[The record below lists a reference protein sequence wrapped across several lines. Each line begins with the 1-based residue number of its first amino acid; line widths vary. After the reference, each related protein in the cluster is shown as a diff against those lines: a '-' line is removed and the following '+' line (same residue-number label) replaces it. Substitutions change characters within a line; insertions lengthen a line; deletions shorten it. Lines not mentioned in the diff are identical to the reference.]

1 MFRFNYNYTDYESLM
16 RDLAGRL
23 KVTISDNRIEF
34 PVHFAAGYCYF
45 IKLPNGVHANVIAAH
60 LHTDVMLYRTPVEA
74 EYYTLRFDEFV
85 TPGRMSISIGD
96 SRSEEENTSQAIAY
110 LTSSRFNWS
119 MFASA
124 GTVFNSVNI
133 LFSREWLAKYLGLQ
147 TVEEC
152 LPQYLKMSALR
163 FNNEVLDSE
172 YKRLLKEI
180 TEVDEAHPIRLA
192 YLQNRILLLIERFF
206 TRLIS
211 RLKDNAED
219 GLPTEDINRMME
231 LEKELTRDLFRKP
244 PTIAALAK
252 MLTISETKL
261 KKDFKKLF
269 GMPPYEYYQK
279 ARMQAAREQ
288 LLSGNYSVKQVAL
301 SLGYANLSN
310 FSIAF
315 RKQFGLLPSQV
326 LEK

>member
-1 MFRFNYNYTDYESLM
+1 MFRFNYNYTDYELLM

-23 KVTISDNRIEF
+23 QVTISDNRIDF
-34 PVHFAAGYCYF
+34 PVHFAEGYCYF

-85 TPGRMSISIGD
+85 SPGRMSISIGD
-96 SRSEEENTSQAIAY
+96 SQSEEENTSQAIAY

-133 LFSREWLAKYLGLQ
+133 LFSREWLAKYLGLK

-211 RLKDNAED
+211 RLKDTEED
-219 GLPTEDINRMME
+219 GLPTEDINRMVE

-261 KKDFKKLF
+261 KKDFKKVF
-269 GMPPYEYYQK
+269 GIPPYEYYQK

>member
-34 PVHFAAGYCYF
+34 PVHFAEGYCYF

-85 TPGRMSISIGD
+85 SPGRMSISIGD

>member
-1 MFRFNYNYTDYESLM
+1 
-16 RDLAGRL
+16 
-23 KVTISDNRIEF
+23 
-34 PVHFAAGYCYF
+34 
-45 IKLPNGVHANVIAAH
+45 
-60 LHTDVMLYRTPVEA
+60 
-74 EYYTLRFDEFV
+74 
-85 TPGRMSISIGD
+85 
-96 SRSEEENTSQAIAY
+96 
-110 LTSSRFNWS
+110 
-119 MFASA
+119 
-124 GTVFNSVNI
+124 
-133 LFSREWLAKYLGLQ
+133 
-147 TVEEC
+147 
-152 LPQYLKMSALR
+152 
-163 FNNEVLDSE
+163 
-172 YKRLLKEI
+172 
-180 TEVDEAHPIRLA
+180 
-192 YLQNRILLLIERFF
+192 
-206 TRLIS
+206 
-211 RLKDNAED
+211 
-219 GLPTEDINRMME
+219 ME